1 MQSTDNWT
9 LKTKGSLVY
18 VENGSND
25 TILNI
30 TDDGKVIQDT
40 STPNETGQLWLKRK
54 SNEDGYFILTNP
66 QTQKILTAG
75 SDHHFEIIGT
85 YLDNRYTLQVFTCT
99 CTKFDLLLKIYQQL
113 KFTTL
118 K

>member
-85 YLDNRYTLQVFTCT
+85 WITDILCRYLLAHAQSLTY
-99 CTKFDLLLKIYQQL
+99 Y
-113 KFTTL
+113 
-118 K
+118 